1 MKSFVLFLCTTFI
14 FPSLSMV
21 RPSHVVFAMHRARN
35 CRPIASRRQVTI
47 HNTAY
52 GLIETLRLKV
62 CTQKNAQTLA
72 LPGKSKL
79 YPDHHLQEKHI
90 RVKRKPN
97 TISQKR
103 KVFINNEEYQQ

>member
-1 MKSFVLFLCTTFI
+1 M
-14 FPSLSMV
+14 M
-21 RPSHVVFAMHRARN
+21 RPSPVVFAMHRPRSG
-35 CRPIASRRQVTI
+35 RPVASRRQVTI

-62 CTQKNAQTLA
+62 CTQKDTQTPA
-72 LPGKSKL
+72 LPGKLSAN
-79 YPDHHLQEKHI
+79 HHLQEKHI

-103 KVFINNEEYQQ
+103 KVYINNEEYQQ

>member
-1 MKSFVLFLCTTFI
+1 MKSFVLFFCTTFI
-14 FPSLSMV
+14 FPSLTMM
-21 RPSHVVFAMHRARN
+21 RPSPVVFAMHRPRSG
-35 CRPIASRRQVTI
+35 RPVAPRKQVTI

-62 CTQKNAQTLA
+62 CTQEDTQTPA
-72 LPGKSKL
+72 LPGKPKL
-79 YPDHHLQEKHI
+79 SANHHLQEKHI

-103 KVFINNEEYQQ
+103 QVYINHKEY